1 MMRSIEEEKERDRSK
16 SQEGSQND
24 SVSGEKQ
31 KSSVEKLNMA
41 DLNEQHKKL
50 KDKIEAS
57 QQKVLEEGL
66 RRKRKSSYGDQ
77 RLEIRKSIN
86 NLELKPDVSLDG

>member
-24 SVSGEKQ
+24 SILGEKPT
-31 KSSVEKLNMA
+31 KSVDKLNMA
-41 DLNEQHKKL
+41 ELKEQHKKL

-57 QQKVLEEGL
+57 Q
-66 RRKRKSSYGDQ
+66 
-77 RLEIRKSIN
+77 
-86 NLELKPDVSLDG
+86 

>member
-24 SVSGEKQ
+24 SVLGEKQ

-77 RLEIRKSIN
+77 RL
-86 NLELKPDVSLDG
+86 